1 MRVDRATLTAW
12 LRPIERAPP
21 GAPLCLRSSTIRS
34 KSRAGAA
41 RVSKKRDR
49 SRKLVDIMCKKV

>member
-21 GAPLCLRSSTIRS
+21 GAPLCLSTITIRS
-34 KSRAGAA
+34 TA
-41 RVSKKRDR
+41 RGPGPPESCESGTTLGCCPKNGT
-49 SRKLVDIMCKKV
+49 